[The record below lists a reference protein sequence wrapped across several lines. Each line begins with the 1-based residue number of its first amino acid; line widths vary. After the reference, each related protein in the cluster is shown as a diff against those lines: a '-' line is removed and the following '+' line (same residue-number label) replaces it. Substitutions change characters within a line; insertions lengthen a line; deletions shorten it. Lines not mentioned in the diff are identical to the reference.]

1 MSAGKSKRQPDQL
14 SVYKANSLRRQLG
27 VTAGDA
33 DFLLGWPY
41 KSWSKKEHA
50 SKITTDDIAT
60 LAQRVAEVDL
70 SEAKP
75 EEFLAARESVGLFAE
90 ECDRLLGKTPS
101 WWLNREI
108 GLAKAP
114 RFYIEAMLCLPLPCK
129 RVYFDDESGQRL
141 LRYFIKQRIRVGNT
155 CRDVDRALGKRKGWW
170 FSVEA
175 GGQKYVFES
184 DIEALDHHFMLLS
197 DAEKMASPEGI
208 RAAREGFRM
217 SQKQAAQ
224 LLKWSCSDWGNRERG
239 QCNMSLRDLNRFIKL
254 ASRMPPIAAKEY
266 ASKQEIREARTAT
279 GLNMTQA
286 SQILGKRHDWWMSR
300 EKLNCRMNRDD
311 LNRFTA
317 ITQGHR
323 EYANKQEI
331 RDARTATGLNMTK
344 ASQVIGNDKAWWWR
358 RERSDTRMSRA
369 DLDRFI
375 ALTQGQ
381 LSSKVS
387 EADYKSTSGQ
397 ELRVQKTA

>member
-1 MSAGKSKRQPDQL
+1 MPKDQATLLPRSTACELRRKLRISAEDAEFLLGWPYKTWIQKENTGQITFGDIANLKQRVIEVDLTKATPKEFQYARESVGIYAKDCSRLLGKGLSWWKHRESGMAKSPRFYIDAMLSLAPISSTSKPKQVGQL
-14 SVYKANSLRRQLG
+14 SEHKANSQRRQLG

-50 SKITTDDIAT
+50 GKITTDDIAT
-60 LAQRVAEVDL
+60 LAQRVAEADL

-114 RFYIEAMLCLPLPCK
+114 RFYIEAMLCLALPCK

-175 GGQKYVFES
+175 GSQKYVFES
-184 DIEALDHHFMLLS
+184 DIEALDHHFMLLAN
-197 DAEKMASPEGI
+197 AEKMASQEEI
-208 RAAREGFRM
+208 RVARESFGM
-217 SQKQAAQ
+217 SRPQAAA
-224 LLKWSCSDWGNRERG
+224 LMKWHITAWFNRECG
-239 QCNMSLRDLNRFIKL
+239 KCKMTLRDLNKFIKL
-254 ASRMPPIAAKEY
+254 AS
-266 ASKQEIREARTAT
+266 Q
-279 GLNMTQA
+279 
-286 SQILGKRHDWWMSR
+286 
-300 EKLNCRMNRDD
+300 
-311 LNRFTA
+311 
-317 ITQGHR
+317 
-323 EYANKQEI
+323 
-331 RDARTATGLNMTK
+331 
-344 ASQVIGNDKAWWWR
+344 
-358 RERSDTRMSRA
+358 RSDYTSA
-369 DLDRFI
+369 
-375 ALTQGQ
+375 
-381 LSSKVS
+381 
-387 EADYKSTSGQ
+387 SGQ